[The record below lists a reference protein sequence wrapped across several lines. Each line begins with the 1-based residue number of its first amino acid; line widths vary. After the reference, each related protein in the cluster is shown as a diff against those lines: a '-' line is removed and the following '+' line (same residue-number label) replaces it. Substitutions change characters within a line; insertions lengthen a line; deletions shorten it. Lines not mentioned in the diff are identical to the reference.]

1 MTRSNAYRFAIGTAT
16 ATIVSDGA
24 VVSGDPRVTH
34 PRPDPK
40 DVERL
45 LLRHDLPVDHLLFD
59 ENILVLGRG
68 DGLIVF
74 DTGLG
79 QPAEIPAWGTRAGYL
94 AENLEA
100 AGIEVRDVG
109 HVVLSHG
116 HSEHVGG
123 LIGRDGSL
131 AFPNARIYISEKE
144 YDFWTNPDRTG
155 SRWRFDHE
163 RALDALARNQERI
176 TFIADQEE
184 FLPGITALSTPGHS
198 IDHMAFMVRN
208 GTERLCYTADAARH
222 FVLNVEEPAW
232 QFIGDAD
239 GAQTVESRLRLFD
252 FLAEQAIPIVSYHF
266 PWPGLGFIERHGRSY
281 RFRPSDGCAQTR

>member
-1 MTRSNAYRFAIGTAT
+1 MTAATAYRFAIGTAR
-16 ATIVSDGA
+16 ATIVSDGT
-24 VVSGDPRVTH
+24 VVSGDPRATH

-45 LLRHDLPVDHLLFD
+45 LLRHGLPVDRLVFD
-59 ENILVLGRG
+59 ENILVLNRG

-79 QPAEIPAWGTRAGYL
+79 QPAEVPAWGTEAGHL
-94 AENLEA
+94 AGNLEA
-100 AGIEVRDVG
+100 AGIDACNVS

-123 LIGRDGSL
+123 LVGCNGSS

-144 YDFWTNPDRTG
+144 YDFWTDPDRTG
-155 SRWRFDHE
+155 ARWRFDHE
-163 RALDALARNQERI
+163 RALEALARNQERI
-176 TFIADQEE
+176 TFITDQQE
-184 FLPGITALSTPGHS
+184 FLPGITALSTPGHT
-198 IDHMAFMVRN
+198 IDHMAFMIRV
-208 GTERLCYTADAARH
+208 GTERLCYTADVARH
-222 FVLNVEEPAW
+222 VVLNVEEPAW

-239 GAQTVESRLRLFD
+239 GAQTVEARLRLFD
-252 FLAEQAIPIVSYHF
+252 LLAEQAIPIVSYHF

-281 RFRPSDGCAQTR
+281 RFRPSDNRSQTR